1 MLEKDEIRP
10 LVLMS
15 PKSMLRNQV
24 MASTPEE
31 FSNERFETFIETKTL
46 GQKPKAV
53 ERIVFATGKL
63 AVELRDKVA
72 SQEDNEWI
80 QIISIEQ
87 LYPLPFQRIQ
97 EALKKYPNV
106 KEFIWAQEEPKN
118 MGAWSF
124 IEPRLN
130 AIVPNGHSVSYV
142 GRKRRSS
149 PSEGDAIAH
158 KLEQNRIITTAITRN
173 LEGEK

>member
-1 MLEKDEIRP
+1 
-10 LVLMS
+10 MS
-15 PKSMLRNQV
+15 Q
-24 MASTPEE
+24 
-31 FSNERFETFIETKTL
+31 FQTFIETKNL
-46 GQKPKAV
+46 GQKPEKV

-63 AVELRDKVA
+63 AVELRDKI
-72 SQEDNEWI
+72 SSETDNEWI

-87 LYPLPFQRIQ
+87 LYPFPFKRIQ
-97 EALKKYPNV
+97 EALEKYTNV

-118 MGAWSF
+118 MGAWSY

-130 AIVPNGHSVSYV
+130 ALAPKGLNVSYV

-158 KLEQNRIITTAITRN
+158 KLEQNRIITQAITRDHR
-173 LEGEK
+173 GG